1 MIVGWDEIP
10 RQEPV
15 SKVSEEEMVNVS
27 PHYLVLM
34 DTIEANTIYDQ
45 LLYLSEE
52 NLIPEERP
60 HKRITNL
67 GVNKYFERYQNGRYL
82 MRPWLQDIYPR
93 D

>member
-1 MIVGWDEIP
+1 
-10 RQEPV
+10 
-15 SKVSEEEMVNVS
+15 MVNVS

-52 NLIPEERP
+52 NIVLEERP
-60 HKRITNL
+60 QKRITNL
-67 GVNKYFERYQNGRYL
+67 GISKYFERYQNGRYL
-82 MRPWLQDIYPR
+82 MRPWLQNIYPR